1 LEELQGFE
9 DREGVV
15 VIAATNRA
23 EGVDPALKRAGR
35 LDRIVEV
42 HYPTI
47 DALEKIYAYY
57 IAEQKKLDLAHGP
70 LTLRELARLT
80 FGQTGADVELYVRG
94 AARRARMR
102 ANQGGSSKIMQ
113 DDIVAEIM
121 RSPTGES
128 GAVRLSPDE
137 MRRVAIHEAGHAL
150 IRLTGADK
158 GEGISFLSITPR
170 SDGTLG
176 FVFNAPDER
185 HTRTREELCEMVR
198 VLFGGRAAE
207 SVMFGEKAISSGSG
221 GPSPHADLAQ
231 ATRLV
236 TAMASQYGFS
246 RQGGLLWRSDALP
259 AKVEAEIRRELARLY
274 AETRQRIAKHRRL
287 LDKVVSILLEK
298 QEITGPE
305 LRALLG
311 R

>member
-1 LEELQGFE
+1 
-9 DREGVV
+9 
-15 VIAATNRA
+15 
-23 EGVDPALKRAGR
+23 
-35 LDRIVEV
+35 V

-57 IAEQKKLDLAHGP
+57 IAEQKKLDLEHGP

-102 ANQGGSSKIMQ
+102 ASQGGSAKIMQ

-128 GAVRLSPDE
+128 GAVRLSPEE

-158 GEGISFLSITPR
+158 GETISFLSITPR

-185 HTRTREELCEMVR
+185 HTRTRDELCEMVR

-207 SVMFGEKAISSGSG
+207 SVVFGEKSISSGSG

-236 TAMASQYGFS
+236 TAMAGQYGFS
-246 RQGGLLWRSDALP
+246 RQGGLVWRSDALP
-259 AKVEAEIRRELARLY
+259 AKVEAEVRRELARLY